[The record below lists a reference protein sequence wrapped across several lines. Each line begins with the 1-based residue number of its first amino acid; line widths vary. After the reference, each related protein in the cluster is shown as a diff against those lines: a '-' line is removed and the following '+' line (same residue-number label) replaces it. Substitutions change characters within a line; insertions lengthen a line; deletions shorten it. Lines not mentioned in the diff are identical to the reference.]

1 MRQATA
7 LAFALLAAPAASPA
21 EQANDVTIYRCV
33 GSDGRLTLR
42 DSPCAK
48 GETQEV
54 RSMQRPRDP
63 APGHAPSASA
73 APPAPAAP
81 TAQQT
86 TVVYRTPP
94 QPMYEC
100 ATADGQRY
108 TSDNGDGNPRWVPLW
123 TLGYPTLARVPV
135 VEPGRAHIRVD
146 NGRVSGGFRSGG
158 VHDAVVPT
166 YAGMGGGTWVRDT
179 CHALPQQEVC
189 ARLSDRRYEIQRRY
203 YSALQSERRELDL
216 EQRGIDA
223 RLANDCGAY

>member
-1 MRQATA
+1 MRQAAA
-7 LAFALLAAPAASPA
+7 LASVLLAAQAAAPAQ
-21 EQANDVTIYRCV
+21 QANDVTIYRCI
-33 GSDGRLTLR
+33 GGDGHLTLR

-48 GETQEV
+48 GETQQV

-63 APGHAPSASA
+63 APGNAPTASA
-73 APPAPAAP
+73 APPVPAAP

-86 TVVYRTPP
+86 TVIYRIPP

-100 ATADGQRY
+100 TTADGQRY
-108 TSDNGDGNPRWVPLW
+108 ASDNGDGNPRWVPLW

-135 VEPGRAHIRVD
+135 VEPGRAHVRID

-158 VHDAVVPT
+158 VSERVVPT

-203 YSALQSERRELDL
+203 YSALQSERRDLDL

-223 RLANDCGAY
+223 RLGNDCGGY